1 MLANL
6 RALLGMVADIIR
18 LKGGP
23 ENLPA
28 SAALLACVVAVFA
41 GGTAIAAASVAT
53 ADQQA
58 WPIEVLVGI
67 VVTLGWF
74 HVALGLAK
82 KRERFIQ
89 TMTALFAV
97 RAIFTPALIPML
109 AGFRPYFAAAA
120 DAANTGAATPHP
132 AVMPDP
138 PGALAALVL
147 FLMIWLL
154 VIEVR
159 IIRAAFEWPT
169 AGALFLVLTQEFAV
183 AVVYGLLL
191 AFTTG

>member
-6 RALLGMVADIIR
+6 RVLLGMVADIIR

-23 ENLPA
+23 ENLPT
-28 SAALLACVVAVFA
+28 STALLASVVGVFA
-41 GGTAIAAASVAT
+41 VVTAIALASVAT

-58 WPIEVLVGI
+58 WPIEVVVGI

-74 HVALGLAK
+74 HIALGLAK
-82 KRERFIQ
+82 KRERFVQ

-97 RAIFTPALIPML
+97 RAVFTPVLIPML
-109 AGFRPYFAAAA
+109 SGFRPYFAAAA
-120 DAANTGAATPHP
+120 ATGTAAAP
-132 AVMPDP
+132 PDP

-159 IIRAAFEWPT
+159 IIRAAFEWPIV
-169 AGALFLVLTQEFAV
+169 GALFLVLGQEFAV
-183 AVVYGLLL
+183 TLVYGLLL
-191 AFTTG
+191 ALVS